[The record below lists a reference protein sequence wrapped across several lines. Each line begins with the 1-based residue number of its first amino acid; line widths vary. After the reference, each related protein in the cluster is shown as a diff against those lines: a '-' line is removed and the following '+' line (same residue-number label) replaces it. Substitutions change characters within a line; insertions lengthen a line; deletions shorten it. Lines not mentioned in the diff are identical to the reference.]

1 MNDTSQTTRSGGNGS
16 SVSPRAFTRS
26 STVTR
31 GSERSRGWSW
41 PYPTSIATTR
51 AAPAWSRQSVKPPVD
66 VQRVER
72 VLELL
77 PSTRD
82 EARRSR
88 NLEYG
93 VVSDLLSR
101 LVVAADEPGEHERL
115 CLRAR
120 LRQSALDEHHV
131 ESLLH
136 PRNDDDAV
144 KRPRRAGRRRAASRS
159 S

>member
-1 MNDTSQTTRSGGNGS
+1 MELAVSDVDRDDARGAGLEQTVREASRR
-16 SVSPRAFTRS
+16 RAD
-26 STVTR
+26 VDAIA
-31 GSERSRGWSW
+31 SRD
-41 PYPTSIATTR
+41 
-51 AAPAWSRQSVKPPVD
+51 VD

-88 NLEYG
+88 HLEYG

-115 CLRAR
+115 GLRAR

-136 PRNDDDAV
+136 PRNDDYAV
-144 KRPRRAGRRRAASRS
+144 KRPRRAELR
-159 S
+159 